1 MNAPAILAGG
11 TGLLAATAVVLR
23 RRPGWSAVVSTTGLI
38 LLAAFTLTAPLDEAV
53 KVASFS
59 IKVSGT
65 LNVLGRAFI
74 IGPANR
80 AMIGFLYLA
89 GGFLFGAGW
98 MARPGRT
105 FYPAGL
111 VLLGAVGSAL
121 TISPFLYA
129 AIFLEVAVLA
139 AVILLSPPTRPALR
153 GSLRLLVF
161 YTLAMMAI
169 LVTGWMLPSIG
180 VTRAT
185 PGLVNLALRLL
196 GLGFAVLM
204 LVPPFHV
211 WLLSG
216 TEEASPYAL
225 VFVVIILQST
235 GLFFM
240 LRFIDSYDWLRGSPV
255 ILQGLREV
263 GVAVMVIGIVWAL
276 VERTQMRAA
285 VYVLIIDMGVTI
297 LSVGVGTPPGYQ
309 LALGLSGTRVVSLGV
324 WGLGMSVL
332 ERDRLETPG
341 RRAWPG
347 AAFVSPLATAA
358 AMVGFVSLGG
368 LPLTAG
374 FPGRWGIIR
383 ALLPVSPGQA
393 LLVVVAVLACGG
405 VAMRWLRPG
414 IRGAGRRK
422 RLRLT
427 TLERLY
433 LLVGL
438 AMCILLGVFPQLL
451 YPWVVQ
457 AASGLSNLVP

>member
-11 TGLLAATAVVLR
+11 TGLLAVAAVALR
-23 RRPGWSAVVSTTGLI
+23 RRPGWSGVVSTAGLL
-38 LLAAFTLTAPLDEAV
+38 LLAAFTLAAPLDQALEL
-53 KVASFS
+53 ASLS
-59 IKVSGT
+59 VKVSGT
-65 LNVLGRAFI
+65 LTVLGRSFI

-80 AMIGFLYLA
+80 AVIGFLYLS
-89 GGFLFGAGW
+89 GGFMFGAGW

-121 TISPFLYA
+121 TITPFLYA

-139 AVILLSPPTRPALR
+139 AVILLSPPERPALR

-185 PGLVNLALRLL
+185 PALVNQALRLL

-211 WLLSG
+211 WLLSA
-216 TEEASPYAL
+216 TEDASPYAL
-225 VFVVIILQST
+225 VFVVVILQSA

-240 LRFIDSYDWLRGSPV
+240 LRFIDNYDWLRGNPV
-255 ILQGLREV
+255 IMQGLREV
-263 GVAVMVIGIVWAL
+263 GTAVIVIGMIWAM
-276 VERTQMRAA
+276 VERTQMRSAI
-285 VYVLIIDMGVTI
+285 YVLLIDMGVTI
-297 LSVGVGTPPGYQ
+297 LSVGVGTPAGYQ

-324 WGLGMSVL
+324 WGLGMAVL
-332 ERDRLETPG
+332 ERGRFEVPG
-341 RRAWPG
+341 AGVWPG
-347 AAFVSPLATAA
+347 AAFASPLAMAA
-358 AMVGFVSLGG
+358 TMVGFVSLGG

-393 LLVVVAVLACGG
+393 LLVVAAVLACGG
-405 VAMRWLRPG
+405 VAVRWLRPG
-414 IRGAGRRK
+414 IRGAGSRS
-422 RLRLT
+422 RLALT
-427 TLERLY
+427 NWERVF
-433 LLVGL
+433 LLLGI
-438 AMCILLGVFPQLL
+438 AMCILLGAFPQLL